1 MVVGNEIESGKG
13 NGAAMLSRKKGQTVA
28 IKRDG
33 KKFYKFYLVNP
44 KANADPDTV
53 AEKLIS
59 FDDVEE
65 VYVTDGDY
73 GFIVKTR
80 FRNGNEPKDV
90 YGYIHKK
97 IDNKFGEITSY
108 YKYRK

>member
-1 MVVGNEIESGKG
+1 MVVGNG
-13 NGAAMLSRKKGQTVA
+13 NASSKSATKTLFAKKEQQYS

-44 KANADPDTV
+44 KDNTDPDTI

-80 FRNGNEPKDV
+80 FRDGKEPDDV
-90 YGYIHKK
+90 YGYIHRK
-97 IDNKFGEITSY
+97 IDSKFGEITSY

>member
-1 MVVGNEIESGKG
+1 MVGDRIENGKG
-13 NGAAMLSRKKGQTVA
+13 NKATVLARKSRQTMVM
-28 IKRDG
+28 KRDG

-90 YGYIHKK
+90 YSYIHNK

>member
-1 MVVGNEIESGKG
+1 MVVGNG
-13 NGAAMLSRKKGQTVA
+13 NASSKSAAKTLFAKKEQQYN

-33 KKFYKFYLVNP
+33 KRFYKFYLVNP
-44 KANADPDTV
+44 KENAYGDTV

-65 VYVTDGDY
+65 IYVTDGDY

-80 FRNGNEPKDV
+80 FGDGKEADDV
-90 YGYIHKK
+90 YGYIHRK
-97 IDNKFGEITSY
+97 IDSKFGEITSY

>member
-1 MVVGNEIESGKG
+1 MVVGNSNSGSKS
-13 NGAAMLSRKKGQTVA
+13 AAKMLLAKKEQQYS

-33 KKFYKFYLVNP
+33 KRFYKFYLVNP
-44 KANADPDTV
+44 KDNADPDTV

-80 FRNGNEPKDV
+80 FRDGKEPDDV
-90 YGYIHKK
+90 YGYIHRK
-97 IDNKFGEITSY
+97 IDSKFGEITSY

>member
-1 MVVGNEIESGKG
+1 MVVGNG
-13 NGAAMLSRKKGQTVA
+13 NASSRSSMKTLSMKKEQQYS

-33 KKFYKFYLVNP
+33 KRFYKFYLVNP
-44 KANADPDTV
+44 KENADPDTV

-80 FRNGNEPKDV
+80 FRDGKEPADV
-90 YGYIHKK
+90 FGYIHRK
-97 IDNKFGEITSY
+97 IDSKFGEITSY

>member
-1 MVVGNEIESGKG
+1 EQQYS
-13 NGAAMLSRKKGQTVA
+13 

-33 KKFYKFYLVNP
+33 KRFYKFYLVNP
-44 KANADPDTV
+44 KDNADPDTV

-65 VYVTDGDY
+65 VYVADGDY
-73 GFIVKTR
+73 GFLVKTR
-80 FRNGNEPKDV
+80 FRDGKEPKDV
-90 YGYIHKK
+90 FGYIHNK
-97 IDNKFGEITSY
+97 IDAKYGEITTY

>member
-1 MVVGNEIESGKG
+1 MVVGNGNSGSKS
-13 NGAAMLSRKKGQTVA
+13 AATLLAKKEQQYS

-33 KKFYKFYLVNP
+33 KRFYKFYLVNP
-44 KANADPDTV
+44 KDNADPDTV

-80 FRNGNEPKDV
+80 FRDGKEPKNV
-90 YGYIHKK
+90 FGYIHNK
-97 IDNKFGEITSY
+97 IDAKYGEITTY